1 MKHIPKFEDFTNESL
16 NESNLKSFDADF
28 NDYINDM
35 ENFVT
40 KAQKS
45 AKSRDAKYVLNFII
59 SKIGHFKK
67 DVLELSASLKNFP
80 E

>member
-1 MKHIPKFEDFTNESL
+1 MKNLHTFEDFTNESI
-16 NESNLKSFDADF
+16 NESKLASFDADF

-35 ENFVT
+35 ENLVT
-40 KAQKS
+40 KAKKS
-45 AKSRDAKYVLNFII
+45 AKSQDAKYVFNFII